1 MNPQESRLV
10 RGTAL
15 TVLALVGLRLLAAAW
30 TPITFDEAYYWMWS
44 KHLAGGYYDH
54 PPMVAVVIRLG
65 TLIAGDTEFGVRL
78 VSILS
83 ALPMSWAVYRATEI
97 LFGSRR
103 AAASATILLNVTLM
117 AAVGTLIVTPDAP
130 LLVASSLLLFAL
142 AKVLETGQGAWWLAL
157 GAAAGAADLSKYTA
171 LFFGPAILL
180 WLIAI
185 PKLRRWLISPW
196 LYLGGLVAIA
206 MFAPVIL
213 WNAEHHWVS
222 FIKQMGRARIEDF
235 RPAFIAELIPTQ
247 IAFATPLV
255 WILGAMGL
263 YALATRRDG
272 TMAARVLINAMFWT
286 IVVYFI
292 WHSLHARVEAN
303 WFAPVYPAFAV
314 AAAVAANL
322 TPWGP
327 RWQRVADF
335 CRRWALPSGVVMF
348 ALLIVQA
355 NTGALSGY
363 RRDATVR
370 SVGVGWRELASE
382 IEAVRARVGATC
394 VLAPDYGTTGWLAFY
409 LPKGTCVAQQ
419 NQRIRWVNMPEPDK
433 AQLAGKL
440 LYVHEVWPIDHPLK
454 HMFAR
459 VEKVAEGARK
469 RGPLTIE
476 TYALD
481 VLEGDKGVVFDRSP
495 PPELYLGTERA
506 GSIPS
511 WSRHTPRKYGIQQA
525 GNSRFL
531 LWRRNTGSAAFAEVS
546 QREKYF
552 APMSDPSFRDRL
564 VANGK
569 SAATARSRHG

>member
-1 MNPQESRLV
+1 MLF
-10 RGTAL
+10 
-15 TVLALVGLRLLAAAW
+15 
-30 TPITFDEAYYWMWS
+30 TFDEAYYWMWS

-65 TLIAGDTEFGVRL
+65 TLIAGDTELGVRL
-78 VSILS
+78 VSILA
-83 ALPMSWAVYRATEI
+83 ALPMSWAVYRAAEI
-97 LFGSRR
+97 LFSSRR
-103 AAASATILLNVTLM
+103 AAASATILLNATLM

-130 LLVASSLLLFAL
+130 LLVAASLLLFSL
-142 AKVLETGQGAWWLAL
+142 AKVLETGRGAWWLAV
-157 GAAAGAADLSKYTA
+157 GAAAGAALLSKYTA
-171 LFFGPAILL
+171 MFFGPAILL

-196 LYLGGLVAIA
+196 LYLGGLVALA

-255 WILGAMGL
+255 WMLGAMGL
-263 YALATRRDG
+263 YALAARRDG
-272 TMAARVLINAMFWT
+272 ATAARALINAMFWT
-286 IVVYFI
+286 IVFYFI

-382 IEAVRARVGATC
+382 MEAVRARVGATC
-394 VLAPDYGTTGWLAFY
+394 LLAPDYGTTGWLTFY

-419 NQRIRWVNMPEPDK
+419 SQRIRWVNMPEPDK

-440 LYVHEVWPIDHPLK
+440 LYVHEVWPSDHPLK
-454 HMFAR
+454 DMFAR
-459 VEKVAEGARK
+459 VEKVAEVSRK

-481 VLEGDKGVVFDRSP
+481 VLEGAKGDVFDRSP
-495 PPELYLGTERA
+495 PPELE
-506 GSIPS
+506 
-511 WSRHTPRKYGIQQA
+511 
-525 GNSRFL
+525 
-531 LWRRNTGSAAFAEVS
+531 
-546 QREKYF
+546 
-552 APMSDPSFRDRL
+552 
-564 VANGK
+564 
-569 SAATARSRHG
+569 